1 MFYLEQLLGK
11 RGGGEKRDKT
21 GWEGRTRRIVHT
33 GCSERL
39 RSKFEGGLVVVL
51 VKIREKFIT
60 MMERNG
66 ILLPVCSV

>member
-1 MFYLEQLLGK
+1 MNSYLEKGE
-11 RGGGEKRDKT
+11 GGEKRDKT